1 MAAAELFG
9 CRFQVYRNGQIF
21 YTFGQPPMP
30 LKHLR
35 FTGDEV
41 APPFLYEALFIFS
54 YTCNLMEAF
63 FKYISPTEKDAL
75 TEALNDFSQ
84 ADLEELLSI
93 LTHLSIL
100 KGIGES
106 LSGKTLEKIL
116 DDLQPKPRNITKFIQ
131 FPKSLSPIEMATSF
145 HLLRFVRDIDRKEIG
160 RFLRLYTGS
169 DLFLPKT
176 INVSSPYLQLCP
188 GTGMQLQQYLTIQPG
203 HSCRGSQLEYFGK
216 FWAWLLQTLQNI
228 IEQGLAMEELASSN
242 ASLMKMFEKKVQGF
256 IDEVEN
262 NQIVWLQEIQEEA
275 VKMFCRLSRT
285 RRSTVSRSSVKVL
298 SLNLINEELQ
308 KESLKVEDLE
318 HSKPLKATLNEN
330 KASSVTKSCAKTLS
344 EKKVVVEITL
354 NDRLAAEIHQKNI
367 DVHETIGNLEEMCPE
382 DVSSDTERSTF
393 ESHRPSGQRSIAGH
407 RSLLRIRKSLTRES
421 MCRASQC
428 SVHKKAMLK
437 SSTSSSRNM
446 SLVVETMFNPL
457 STLSYSSNFQSLYS
471 LAGFKKKRKEHLKKV
486 TEAREREEQKEKAK
500 KRKIVQK
507 FAQMKEKNDKEE
519 EERKDL
525 ELLQKKREEEEQERV
540 KKMAEVKRL
549 KQIKQ
554 ERQLAAEKKL
564 QRKRVQER
572 IRIKRYSVH
581 EQEKKQRLLEKKKAI
596 AVQMEVEK
604 VAKKKALWEAAKE
617 KERLQKEA
625 EKSPQSYQVSIA
637 HFDSENF
644 VMDLNSD
651 DSTDDESA
659 PRKHIPSWAQGQKL
673 NQAVV
678 DHYYNPPDTDKRY
691 GKIEPPNLE
700 EIFCKSKPRYLKRT
714 SSAVWHSPP
723 KRTNLNSVSMMVTC

>member
-1 MAAAELFG
+1 
-9 CRFQVYRNGQIF
+9 
-21 YTFGQPPMP
+21 
-30 LKHLR
+30 
-35 FTGDEV
+35 
-41 APPFLYEALFIFS
+41 
-54 YTCNLMEAF
+54 
-63 FKYISPTEKDAL
+63 
-75 TEALNDFSQ
+75 
-84 ADLEELLSI
+84 
-93 LTHLSIL
+93 
-100 KGIGES
+100 
-106 LSGKTLEKIL
+106 
-116 DDLQPKPRNITKFIQ
+116 
-131 FPKSLSPIEMATSF
+131 
-145 HLLRFVRDIDRKEIG
+145 
-160 RFLRLYTGS
+160 
-169 DLFLPKT
+169 
-176 INVSSPYLQLCP
+176 
-188 GTGMQLQQYLTIQPG
+188 
-203 HSCRGSQLEYFGK
+203 
-216 FWAWLLQTLQNI
+216 
-228 IEQGLAMEELASSN
+228 MEELASSN

-275 VKMFCRLSRT
+275 VKMFCSNFSEEPQLMPNPPSQKKKGRKKRSSFRRVENQNPNRRRLSRT

-437 SSTSSSRNM
+437 SSTSSSRN
-446 SLVVETMFNPL
+446 SNGKAEHSADHLKRHTFCLPSISCKQAVAELNSQGEDCQADQPVIPVKKPLPVVSVPKSHRAMKPHLKSFLRTVQKNQL
-457 STLSYSSNFQSLYS
+457 GQSAIVKYFIKCATRLKVDITEKERQF
-471 LAGFKKKRKEHLKKV
+471 LEMLKKKVDQKIERKKKMEEEKKLKLEEVKRKRKEHLKKV

-572 IRIKRYSVH
+572 IRIKR
-581 EQEKKQRLLEKKKAI
+581 KQRLLEKKKAI